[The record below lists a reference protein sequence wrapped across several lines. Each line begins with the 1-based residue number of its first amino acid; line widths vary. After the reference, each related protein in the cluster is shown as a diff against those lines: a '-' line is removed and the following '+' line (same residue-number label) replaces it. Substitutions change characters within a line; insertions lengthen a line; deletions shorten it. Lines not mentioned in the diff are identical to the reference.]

1 MYMYTWYIF
10 RSALKELEDKDS
22 RLEAAEQAT
31 SASKLEA
38 AAAQRKCED
47 TRRSGDIRLAD
58 LQLEAARQLSVLR
71 SKNDSLGR
79 ENDQLRVASVR
90 TASDMAASAADRSR
104 LEQELIAAN
113 RGRLEATQAAEMR
126 LSELEATLRSL
137 EANNRELEA
146 AGREAGK
153 LRQAAVMEVEE
164 AVRRLEEENGRLR
177 REQRLIKQDV
187 KGILEERDQL
197 LDEARDRE
205 ELLLR
210 SLKVK

>member
-1 MYMYTWYIF
+1 MYTWYIF

-79 ENDQLRVASVR
+79 ENDQLRG
-90 TASDMAASAADRSR
+90 
-104 LEQELIAAN
+104 LP
-113 RGRLEATQAAEMR
+113 GH
-126 LSELEATLRSL
+126 LSCISSH
-137 EANNRELEA
+137 
-146 AGREAGK
+146 
-153 LRQAAVMEVEE
+153 
-164 AVRRLEEENGRLR
+164 
-177 REQRLIKQDV
+177 
-187 KGILEERDQL
+187 QL
-197 LDEARDRE
+197 CQWHQPHLT
-205 ELLLR
+205 
-210 SLKVK
+210 